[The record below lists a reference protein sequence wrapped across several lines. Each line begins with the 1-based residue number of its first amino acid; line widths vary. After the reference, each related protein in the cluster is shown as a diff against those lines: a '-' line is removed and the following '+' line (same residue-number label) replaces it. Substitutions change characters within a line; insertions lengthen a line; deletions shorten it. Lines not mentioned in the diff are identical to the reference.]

1 MLSAVRK
8 VRQSNG
14 MGRDSGWGIWDK
26 KVSLRRVAFEQGRVR
41 GACLAEGMAKLEAL
55 RPEQAWYRKAVC
67 DSRVAEH
74 MGGGGPER

>member
-1 MLSAVRK
+1 M
-8 VRQSNG
+8 
-14 MGRDSGWGIWDK
+14 GWGGTQAGAFGIRRSGK
-26 KVSLRRVAFEQGRVR
+26 ASLERVAFEQGRVR

-67 DSRVAEH
+67 DGRVAEH